1 MQIES
6 IRSEVLFSD
15 KRLGLGN
22 ARAVFAS
29 AVVRKFDNLVFRGFQ
44 MSSEVFGR
52 LQESLNMFVPSS
64 KNPTL
69 LGWKSYAYMYML
81 LQWWCTPGYEKNS
94 ATIKDKINF
103 YVNMYLVEQVTQS
116 VSA

>member
-52 LQESLNMFVPSS
+52 FQESLNMFVPSS

-69 LGWKSYAYMYML
+69 LG
-81 LQWWCTPGYEKNS
+81 
-94 ATIKDKINF
+94 
-103 YVNMYLVEQVTQS
+103 
-116 VSA
+116 